1 MHLRQKIAQSSQF
14 TECFD
19 FCIFINFINKLSI
32 CYILIKYKENII
44 IRINTSGVI
53 TGLGMVVDGMF
64 VDFYGT
70 QTDDE
75 LPIIIPTSEYGIS
88 MDINENIYIDQNG
101 SISYND
107 SSYDSGYVRG
117 KPKSV

>member
-1 MHLRQKIAQSSQF
+1 M
-14 TECFD
+14 
-19 FCIFINFINKLSI
+19 
-32 CYILIKYKENII
+32 I

-75 LPIIIPTSEYGIS
+75 LPILIPTSEYGIS

-107 SSYDSGYVRG
+107 STYDSDYVRG